1 MTTIDDLAQLAALVG
16 ARITRQELER
26 EAPLL
31 RALLADQDRLLAL
44 PIDDRA
50 PALAPS
56 LSSRESRG
64 VSG

>member
-1 MTTIDDLAQLAALVG
+1 MTAIDDLAHLAALVG
-16 ARITRQELER
+16 ARITRQELEQ

-31 RALLADQDRLLAL
+31 RALLADQERLLAL

-56 LSSRESRG
+56 LSSREYRG
-64 VSG
+64 IPG